1 MTDMVGK
8 NRVVILAI
16 LLIANV
22 LFYAGDTYYVKK
34 NAQQANNELRNVKS
48 KTQQFKNQTR
58 EILEDNEKLKQRSAI
73 YEDLIEKGFVNDQ
86 NRVTVRDSFNLMA
99 TVTQLV
105 NANYEVSR
113 AEVIKDKTLQSVGY
127 NLLKSQVKV
136 EMSAIDDVKIYNFLY
151 LIANKYPGIANI
163 KSLNVEKESEITA
176 GALRRMN
183 NAEPSPIVS
192 GFVEFDWV
200 TVAPFDNENGG

>member
-1 MTDMVGK
+1 MTDIIGK

-16 LLIANV
+16 LLVANIM
-22 LFYAGDTYYVKK
+22 FYAGDTYYVKK
-34 NAQQANNELRNVKS
+34 NAQNANSELRAVKS

-58 EILEDNEKLKQRSAI
+58 EVLEDNENLRKRSAI
-73 YEDLIEKGFVNDQ
+73 YENLIDKGFVNDQ

-113 AEVIKDKTLQSVGY
+113 AEVLEDKTLQSVGY

-176 GALRRMN
+176 EALRRMN
-183 NAEPSPIVS
+183 SAEPSPIVT

-200 TVAPFDNENGG
+200 TIAPFDNENGG